1 MFGPDFH
8 PTIYQRTTWVANI
21 THSRFNTRV
30 CVCVWVGGAGGGE
43 RGVPNVWS

>member
-21 THSRFNTRV
+21 THSRFNTSV
-30 CVCVWVGGAGGGE
+30 CVGGGG
-43 RGVPNVWS
+43 GVIRLHIL